1 MGDEISVS
9 GQRFKVVGLI
19 AYVNYATLHEKSTDM
34 MFDAIKFDVAMVTQK
49 GFNSLHKTVHYSYTW
64 NYVDT
69 PADEVEQ
76 KAKSDDF
83 MKALLTQVVC
93 ADKELEDY
101 MPPMQ
106 IRLLILQR
114 MIWVQQSYGWCFTGY
129 FDRDHCIYFC
139 SDHQQHDR
147 EGGFYDRNTE
157 SFRLYE
163 R

>member
-1 MGDEISVS
+1 M
-9 GQRFKVVGLI
+9 
-19 AYVNYATLHEKSTDM
+19 
-34 MFDAIKFDVAMVTQK
+34 
-49 GFNSLHKTVHYSYTW
+49 
-64 NYVDT
+64 DT

-93 ADKELEDY
+93 DDKELEDY
-101 MPPMQ
+101 MPRYANPAINFATDDMGSDKAMGGV
-106 IRLLILQR
+106 LLDIL
-114 MIWVQQSYGWCFTGY
+114 IVIIAF
-129 FDRDHCIYFC
+129 IFC